1 MTFRIRPLIAAL
13 ALAALAGCTSF
24 PKDYQTSKV
33 DSQGDVVAQYQ
44 DSWSAIPA
52 IRYVQ
57 STAGAS
63 VSKYF
68 TLPQRIAQRQVDINL
83 DVHAKLTVGELTDVL
98 QAQGYR
104 VVSQLSDSAQNPLLL
119 HRFKGTMEDFM
130 QMLAA
135 TQNVAYEYRSGVIF
149 LVEASRFSASLPK
162 SKELLQQ
169 VAKSVADMGGQS
181 VHTDMLAGMVY
192 YSAKPNISDYIA
204 EYLDRISQNSAMV
217 TLQIAVVTVS
227 LNRDADRGFDWGT
240 LLADNGAGT
249 PTSMTSSGQS
259 SGVLSQTQAG
269 GSPGYPSGAGG
280 YPSGGYTGYPS
291 YPGANGYQNYGNN
304 QTGGGVGGAIGAA
317 AAQVVNGSV
326 FKFAGGTG
334 LGYMF
339 NSQHFSLTAAIKA
352 LSTYG
357 TARTEQ
363 NVVLGTVSGMPVKM
377 ESGDEIPYVKSI
389 GAAGVY
395 GSGLMGSSST
405 DVKKTGLKLSVLP
418 NFDAADNSVMADI
431 GVEMSTLVGYVQ
443 LNAGNTLGTQSQPQ
457 MRNLKFSN
465 LGRLRVGGTLIVGG
479 ITYNQ
484 VSDTYNG
491 LPGVEEVPIGSKSS
505 KTEKS
510 SVYIVVRPTVVI
522 FSPDANRLNAEL
534 VAAEKA
540 GKPGPSALK
549 ARRQAQ
555 SALVQEAPASIV
567 QAVSAPEVRE
577 LSSPPIKASEVK

>member
-1 MTFRIRPLIAAL
+1 MKFRIRPLVAAL

-24 PKDYQTSKV
+24 PKDYQMAEV
-33 DSQGDVVAQYQ
+33 DSQGDVITQYQ
-44 DSWSAIPA
+44 DNWSAIPA

-68 TLPQRIAQRQVDINL
+68 TLPQKIAQRQVDINL
-83 DVHAKLTVGELTDVL
+83 DARAKLTVGELTDVL
-98 QAQGYR
+98 RTQGYR
-104 VVSQLSDSAQNPLLL
+104 VVSQLTDSAQNPLLL
-119 HRFKGTMEDFM
+119 HRYKGSMEDFM

-162 SKELLQQ
+162 SKELLEQ

-227 LNRDADRGFDWGT
+227 LNRDADRGFDWGSV
-240 LLADNGAGT
+240 LANNGAGT
-249 PTSMTSSGQS
+249 PTSMLSNGVAGAGMNQMQSGYPGYGGYPS
-259 SGVLSQTQAG
+259 AG
-269 GSPGYPSGAGG
+269 GYPGYPGAGG
-280 YPSGGYTGYPS
+280 YP
-291 YPGANGYQNYGNN
+291 NYGN
-304 QTGGGVGGAIGAA
+304 GSVGGAFGSAVGSAVGDAA
-317 AAQVVNGSV
+317 AKVAKGSV
-326 FKFAGGTG
+326 FSFTGGTG

-339 NSQHFSLTAAIKA
+339 NSQNFSLTAAIKA
-352 LSTYG
+352 LSTFG

-377 ESGDEIPYVKSI
+377 ESGDEIPYVKEI

-431 GVEMSTLVGYVQ
+431 GVEMSTLVGYIQ
-443 LNAGNTLGTQSQPQ
+443 LNAGNALGTQSQPQ

-491 LPGVEEVPIGSKSS
+491 LPGVEELPIGSKVS

-522 FSPDANRLNAEL
+522 FSPDAKRLNAEIA
-534 VAAEKA
+534 AAEKA
-540 GKPGPSALK
+540 GKPSPSALE

-555 SALVQEAPASIV
+555 SIIQEAPASIV

-577 LSSPPIKASEVK
+577 LTSSAIKAPEVE